1 MSAVRFQFALL
12 ASIGTLAIAGQLSVI
27 SQKKAPAPKDGKVRV
42 FVYRNS
48 GILEMEFKPSVY
60 ADETDVAQVQA
71 GHNLTLALAPG
82 THTFRSTDKKEQVS
96 LDLKAGQ
103 QYFVRIDVSLAALK
117 GHGKVVSVA
126 PEQAA
131 PEYAQTKPADDSM
144 LKDRSLI
151 APEFLTK

>member
-48 GILEMEFKPSVY
+48 GILEMEFKPSVF

-82 THTFRSTDKKEQVS
+82 THTFRSTDK
-96 LDLKAGQ
+96 KAGQ